1 MNASS
6 FGPLMSSSS
15 HAVGGTMGAGHDRDD
30 AASVSS
36 RQVHIPT
43 MSHSAM
49 NGSKHSS
56 ESAQSDS
63 GSAGSG
69 LPYGLPSASN
79 GLPME
84 QEEAALPEAR
94 KVSGLRAAL
103 VNKFAAKKKSKE
115 FRTSAAV
122 STKRQ
127 QHQLE
132 SLMTQS
138 AGGLGDSAAGPRVG
152 GQPVGHPM
160 SFQHVEHLSPTQI
173 APKMPLINNFP
184 GESRA
189 PVSSAKPANSERRLN
204 FRNFKPASLLTKPSK
219 LSIGSSSSNEAKKG
233 PVTLRGKPIGA
244 PSGFQ
249 HVDHL
254 SPDEY
259 SMQQFHL
266 LNHRQQQNEI
276 VSVLRQNSQAADES
290 RKQAAPRPDRPEKI
304 TFRGLPVSGP
314 VSFDHVE
321 HVSPREYKQHL
332 EETMRKST
340 VAVATANVDTLLPDK
355 PDTASTAESAAD
367 DESAVDAQSSARS
380 SADRP
385 CIAALQHTSETLR
398 SSSSDSGVGKS
409 GKMPSSAIQEL
420 QAKAK
425 ESSEGP
431 PKGLLAKAGISKVRQ
446 ISSPF
451 NVQHDVHISVEDLDD
466 IMQQVP
472 ENWKAYISPKGSPL
486 SGHQDTGDSYDKPT
500 TPIFEEM
507 TSRRRR
513 STGNDDVLASQMART
528 KLGTAT
534 SDSPGTPGWLP
545 HIVSVSSPANLTPQG
560 LRKQRTVSGH
570 SASVLDS
577 ALTSRPA
584 GRASSADLTAPRAP
598 TPVSAP
604 IRANS
609 EEDGQAAESPDGLI
623 GEAPAT
629 PQSAAHHIDDARR
642 SWDNNVSP
650 EPPTTDRSAADGPQ
664 AKWIKRKSRVM
675 STLGVATIGKGISKI
690 TVPVPTLTATN
701 DKRHTLSPDSMDAA
715 AKAKAAAIARLEM
728 NSTVPIATGS
738 LPPTNPFHAASSA
751 PAETTEP
758 SGQSSTSKSRPSTSG
773 KSSKKRRENYGELE
787 EYAEGESG
795 SVYLAPRK
803 AVPGKRSR
811 GDYVAIKVVPKSAKT
826 RYRKLRTEL
835 RILRRIR
842 SQHVV
847 RFYEH
852 FSIDDSVWLVYE
864 FMGRGSITDLLA
876 GYPEIRMP
884 AVTISYTMHEVLT
897 ALAYLH
903 ERHIV
908 HCDVRSDNVLIDDRG
923 FVKLADFS
931 SAVYLKPDQQ
941 SAQKPTLGAIY
952 WMAPELAKGAGYSA
966 TTDVW
971 AAGALLYEMLEGQP
985 PYIEYPD
992 IKVLELANANG
1003 MPKLSSPDSCDAS
1016 LVELMRQCTATSPSE
1031 RPPASRLRKHE
1042 SVLSQDSSQCAQLMI
1057 DFVLQVESLE
1067 DQEDLE
1073 TD

>member
-1 MNASS
+1 MNAPSV
-6 FGPLMSSSS
+6 GPLMSSSS
-15 HAVGGTMGAGHDRDD
+15 HAVGTMGHDHDD

-56 ESAQSDS
+56 ESVHSDS
-63 GSAGSG
+63 GNSD
-69 LPYGLPSASN
+69 LPYGLPSANN
-79 GLPME
+79 GLPIKQDE
-84 QEEAALPEAR
+84 IVPEAR

-103 VNKFAAKKKSKE
+103 ANKFAAKKKSKD
-115 FRTSAAV
+115 FRASAAV
-122 STKRQ
+122 SSKRQ

-138 AGGLGDSAAGPRVG
+138 AAGLGETAAGPKVG

-184 GESRA
+184 SDSRA

-219 LSIGSSSSNEAKKG
+219 LSLGSSNEAKKG

-266 LNHRQQQNEI
+266 LNHRQQQSEI
-276 VSVLRQNSQAADES
+276 VSVLRQNSQPVEES
-290 RKQAAPRPDRPEKI
+290 RKQAPARPNRPEKI

-332 EETMRKST
+332 EETMLRST
-340 VAVATANVDTLLPDK
+340 VAVATANVDTLLPDE
-355 PDTASTAESAAD
+355 PGAASTAESA
-367 DESAVDAQSSARS
+367 DESAVDAQSSRS

-385 CIAALQHTSETLR
+385 CIAALQHTSETQR
-398 SSSSDSGVGKS
+398 SLSSDSGVAKS
-409 GKMPSSAIQEL
+409 GKTPLSSIQEL

-425 ESSEGP
+425 ESHEDP
-431 PKGLLAKAGISKVRQ
+431 PKAKAGISKVRQ

-486 SGHQDTGDSYDKPT
+486 SGHQDTGDSYEKPT

-507 TSRRRR
+507 TARRRR
-513 STGNDDVLASQMART
+513 STGNDEVLASQLART
-528 KLGTAT
+528 KLGPAA
-534 SDSPGTPGWLP
+534 DSPGTPGWLP

-560 LRKQRTVSGH
+560 VRKQRTVSEH
-570 SASVLDS
+570 SAGALDG
-577 ALTSRPA
+577 ALTSRSA

-609 EEDGQAAESPDGLI
+609 DDQDEQSPESHI

-629 PQSAAHHIDDARR
+629 PQSAAPHAEDARR
-642 SWDNNVSP
+642 SWDNDASP
-650 EPPTTDRSAADGPQ
+650 QSEPSAIERSDDGPQ

-675 STLGVATIGKGISKI
+675 STLGVATLGKGISKI
-690 TVPVPTLTATN
+690 TVPVPTLTAVN

-715 AKAKAAAIARLEM
+715 ARAKAAAIARLEM
-728 NSTVPIATGS
+728 NSTAPAATES
-738 LPPTNPFHAASSA
+738 LPPTNNPLHSASA
-751 PAETTEP
+751 EPAEPAESAEP
-758 SGQSSTSKSRPSTSG
+758 AAQRSSSKSRPTTSG

-803 AVPGKRSR
+803 PVPGKRAR

-884 AVTISYTMHEVLT
+884 AVAISYTMHEVLT

-923 FVKLADFS
+923 YVKLADFS
-931 SAVYLKPDQQ
+931 SAVYLKPDQK

-1003 MPKLSSPDSCDAS
+1003 MPRLSCPDSCDAS
-1016 LVELMRQCTATSPSE
+1016 LVELLRQCTATSPQE

-1042 SVLSQDSSQCAQLMI
+1042 SVLAQDSSQCSQLMI

-1067 DQEDLE
+1067 DQDDLPSE
-1073 TD
+1073 